1 MSRRGFGPKPAGGAA
16 SDRVILVL
24 GVALTLLC
32 SRLLSKTLLKG
43 VPSSFALELPPYRKP
58 QVGRVLLRSL
68 LDRTLFVLGRAAM
81 VAAPAGLLLWILA
94 HAGGRARCCRASP
107 PFSTLLAGL
116 MGLDGVILLAFLLGF
131 PANEI
136 VLPIA
141 LMIYLWHGDAA
152 GHGLAA

>member
-1 MSRRGFGPKPAGGAA
+1 M
-16 SDRVILVL
+16 L
-24 GVALTLLC
+24 GVAHDAAAV

-94 HAGGRARCCRASP
+94 HAGRRHAAAEHLLLSRP
-107 PFSTLLAGL
+107 PGQ
-116 MGLDGVILLAFLLGF
+116 V
-131 PANEI
+131 
-136 VLPIA
+136 
-141 LMIYLWHGDAA
+141 HGA
-152 GHGLAA
+152 